1 MKTLSIVI
9 PALNEEEGIGPVLK
23 EIPIKELK
31 AMGYNVE
38 VLVIDNGS
46 HDNTPHIARSHGA
59 RVIHMPL
66 RGYGN
71 AYKAGFANANGH
83 IIATGDADLTYPFTI
98 LPAAIKKMEKENLDF
113 INTDRLSTLQ
123 KEVMEG
129 SHVFGNWLL
138 SFGTKVLFRWPYKDS
153 QSGMWIFKR
162 QIWPH
167 LKVRSS
173 GMPFSQELKIE
184 AHIRGFKCAEM
195 PIDYRARAGEVKLNT
210 ISDGIGNLLHL
221 FKKRLQVGFKVSKA
235 DVKKIEREWKSPA
248 FREQTAFEKT
258 NKDKEWETAAA
269 Q

>member
-1 MKTLSIVI
+1 MKTLSVVI
-9 PALNEEEGIGPVLK
+9 PALNEEKGIGPVLK

-31 AMGYNVE
+31 GMGYNVE

-46 HDNTPHIARSHGA
+46 HDDTPHIARRHGA
-59 RVIHMPL
+59 RVIHQPI

-71 AYKAGFANANGH
+71 AYKAGFANAHGDL
-83 IIATGDADLTYPFTI
+83 IATGDADLTYPFTI
-98 LPAAIKKMEKENLDF
+98 LPAAIRKLEHERLDF
-113 INTDRLSTLQ
+113 INTDRLSTLR

-129 SHVFGNWLL
+129 THVFGNRLL
-138 SFGTKVLFRWPYKDS
+138 TVGTKTLFRWPFKDS

-167 LKVRSS
+167 LDVRSS

-184 AHIRGFKCAEM
+184 AHARGFRCAEI

-210 ISDGIGNLLHL
+210 IGDGIGNILHL
-221 FKKRLQVGFKVSKA
+221 IRKRFQLGLRVSKA
-235 DVKKIEREWKSPA
+235 DVKKIEREWKPA
-248 FREQTAFEKT
+248 SFQETDHKT
-258 NKDKEWETAAA
+258 SKEWETATA